1 MRPAQCLNCYSVMK
15 IVRVRFATA
24 ASLYLV
30 ALTGIS
36 VMAILLDGSTQRTR
50 SYAFDFLALGLTCL
64 IPIAVLLGVSEVF
77 SEIETAD
84 RLESLPEP
92 ARVIRLAA

>member
-1 MRPAQCLNCYSVMK
+1 M
-15 IVRVRFATA
+15 T
-24 ASLYLV
+24 
-30 ALTGIS
+30 
-36 VMAILLDGSTQRTR
+36 ILLDGSTQRTR
-50 SYAFDFLALGLTCL
+50 SYAFDFLALGLTSL

-92 ARVIRLAA
+92 EQAIRLAA